1 MQRAG
6 IHGLLLILFLAGCA
20 GSAPTRFYLLDS
32 QAPAARAETSGD
44 VVLGVEPVA
53 VPDYLD
59 RPDIVTRTA
68 GHRLDLA
75 EFDRWAERLDTNVA
89 RVLAD
94 GLAAQLPTHRVVL
107 LANQPI
113 ETDFTLRLHL
123 DRFER
128 QANGEVLLA
137 ASWIVEEGASGAP
150 LMIRSASIRE
160 TVGAD
165 SYDAIV
171 AAMSRALDR
180 LSLRIGAEVEGLQP
194 ADRDT

>member
-1 MQRAG
+1 MLRG
-6 IHGLLLILFLAGCA
+6 IIWLFAATLLILVAL
-20 GSAPTRFYLLDS
+20 TLLPDDR
-32 QAPAARAETSGD
+32 PAVPAEQVELNDVT
-44 VVLGVEPVA
+44 VVLYPRSDADA
-53 VPDYLD
+53 VWYFGSPSVHYSPGSRESVLKDLHD
-59 RPDIVTRTA
+59 GRRTV
-68 GHRLDLA
+68 G
-75 EFDRWAERLDTNVA
+75 
-89 RVLAD
+89 
-94 GLAAQLPTHRVVL
+94 G
-107 LANQPI
+107 

-137 ASWIVEEGASGAP
+137 ASWIVEGGASGAP